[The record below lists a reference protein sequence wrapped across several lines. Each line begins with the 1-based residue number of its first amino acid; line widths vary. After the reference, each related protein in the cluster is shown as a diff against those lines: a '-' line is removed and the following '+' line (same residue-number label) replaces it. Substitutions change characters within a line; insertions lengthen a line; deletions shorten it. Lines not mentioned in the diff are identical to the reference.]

1 MRGNSMAKRQS
12 EFRPDSKGLG
22 LFHKLYFTKKQR
34 QTFLRWLLMAVTLLV
49 ASLLQDVILCQMD
62 VFGATTNLVPC
73 AIFVAVMIL
82 GTERGSLFGLL
93 GACFYA
99 FSGPA
104 PGYHV
109 IAVITVLCICGA
121 MFRQS
126 YLHRSFSSC
135 FLCAGVCMLLYEL
148 IIFGIA
154 LLLGQAVIYR
164 ISVSL
169 VSVVLSLIAIPLYY
183 PIFRRI
189 LRIGGDLW
197 KD

>member
-1 MRGNSMAKRQS
+1 MSCI
-12 EFRPDSKGLG
+12 
-22 LFHKLYFTKKQR
+22 Y
-34 QTFLRWLLMAVTLLV
+34 V
-49 ASLLQDVILCQMD
+49 
-62 VFGATTNLVPC
+62 
-73 AIFVAVMIL
+73 
-82 GTERGSLFGLL
+82 
-93 GACFYA
+93 
-99 FSGPA
+99 FSGSA
-104 PGYHV
+104 AGTYSIV
-109 IAVITVLCICGA
+109 LLTAISIAATL
-121 MFRQS
+121 FRQS

-148 IIFGIA
+148 IIFGVA

>member
-1 MRGNSMAKRQS
+1 MAKRQS

-34 QTFLRWLLMAVTLLV
+34 QTFLRWFLMAVVLLV
-49 ASLLQDVILCQMD
+49 ASLLQDVILCRMD
-62 VFGATTNLVPC
+62 VFGATTDLVPC

-82 GTERGSLFGLL
+82 GIERGSLFALL
-93 GACFYA
+93 SACFYA
-99 FSGPA
+99 FSGTA
-104 PGYHV
+104 PGYYV
-109 IAVITVLCICGA
+109 IAVITILCICGS

-126 YLHRSFSSC
+126 YLHSSFSSC
-135 FLCAGVCMLLYEL
+135 LLCAGVCMLLYKL
-148 IIFGIA
+148 IVFGIA
-154 LLLGQAVIYR
+154 LLLGQAVIHR
-164 ISVSL
+164 IGISL